1 MQNEA
6 IDTPR
11 RIAFWAG
18 IVGVIAGYF
27 LMQHLFATQPDL
39 GQTVIFAAATVPPF
53 AFWAIAL
60 GLAQHFSKKR
70 NGA

>member
-1 MQNEA
+1 MQHEE

-27 LMQHLFATQPDL
+27 LMQHLFETRPDL
-39 GQTVIFAAATVPPF
+39 GQTAIYAAATVPPF

-60 GLAQHFSKKR
+60 GLARHFARKP
-70 NGA
+70 

>member
-1 MQNEA
+1 MLPNEE

-27 LMQHLFATQPDL
+27 LMQHLFETQAQL
-39 GQTVIFAAATVPPF
+39 GKTTIYALATVPPF

-60 GLAQHFSKKR
+60 GLATRFARKR
-70 NGA
+70 